1 MDSLALSE
9 EQLREIAAPYGG
21 VEALNAK
28 MDRFRKAVERLHQEL
43 PELTEQYPDQW
54 VAMGEDGLLATAF
67 THEELLADLRAR
79 GIGKDGWCTKFL
91 DTSKASMV
99 L

>member
-21 VEALNAK
+21 LEALNAL
-28 MDRFRKAVERLHQEL
+28 MDRFTKAMQRLHREL

-54 VAMGEDGLLATAF
+54 VAMGVDGLLATAF
-67 THEELLADLRAR
+67 THEALLADLRAR
-79 GIGKDGWCTKFL
+79 GVGNGSRCIKFL
-91 DTSKASMV
+91 DTSRVSMV